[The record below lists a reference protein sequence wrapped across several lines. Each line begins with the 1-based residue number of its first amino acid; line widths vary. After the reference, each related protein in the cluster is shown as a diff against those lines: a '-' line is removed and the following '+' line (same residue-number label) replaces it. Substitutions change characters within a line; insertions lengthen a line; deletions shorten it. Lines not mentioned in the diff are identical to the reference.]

1 MVLDGRAAVFKD
13 VVPSLVGL
21 ELSGPEPGGGT
32 RLRVPAGIPLLV
44 ECSGG
49 RLTGRTTLLKTL
61 EVRYA
66 ERLPQAYA
74 DLGRADFGRPGL
86 ALPAE
91 NEAPRLSNAS
101 HTSDLL
107 FHLRYELSR
116 RANRFGA
123 GLSFPR
129 LTQGLL
135 AVTSWQTVGLGE
147 LEAAG
152 RRLESLLR
160 ESQPDAQVRRDKV
173 AKWIR
178 QVAPNLGTAA
188 GLGPGVNELVAS
200 LADIVATELLGARAN
215 TNGLRW
221 WAERRVSAQGEANV
235 QLSELARGF
244 RGNPHDR
251 ERAERHLMAALL
263 ADIDDHYTWVRLRNR
278 LPRPLLL
285 LDNAHTPLGRPVLDM
300 LTEVWHE
307 ETVRTRPGVI
317 VTVLAPEPATPD
329 PEGSTATTRNA
340 TGPFWRED
348 RPRTPAGWTLRL
360 PLAQLTLDEV
370 TWMFGTDHPG
380 PDIAQSI
387 HRLSAGRAGIA
398 HALVQAAR
406 RAVRL
411 GQSPDPRTLFDLPAE
426 DEPGTPA
433 HERLLRLLV
442 PDDIAR
448 ERLTN
453 FAPAL
458 DEDAAHALDAHYPP
472 GDNGTLRVQTTRG
485 LLQRDHWG
493 VHPWPGIGAPFVGD
507 PTLRALLGH
516 RLVTALDATPGAERW
531 HDIHETLCDRYAPQA
546 AAPQAGAPQAAAAP
560 PDDRFLHH
568 SLAVLDTGTVAR
580 ALHRRLA
587 DHDTAGW
594 LTALN
599 LVCAAPHPPR
609 NLTVLAARPED
620 CPACGGAGTPVHQ
633 AVEFLVDALWQQ
645 SHPLAPPDE
654 RLIGSVQLQLLTL
667 AQLAGAAH
675 QTVFFHAYE
684 TWPQLLRR
692 WVQAPHLPI

>member
-1 MVLDGRAAVFKD
+1 MFKA

-21 ELSGPEPGGGT
+21 ELVGPDPGDGD
-32 RLRVPAGIPLLV
+32 RLRTPAGTPLLV
-44 ECSGG
+44 ECAGG
-49 RLTGRTTLLKTL
+49 RLTGKTTLLKTL
-61 EVRYA
+61 EDRYA

-91 NEAPRLSNAS
+91 NEAPHLSNAS

-116 RANRFGA
+116 RAKRFGA
-123 GLSFPR
+123 GVSFPR

-160 ESQPDAQVRRDKV
+160 ESQPDAQARRDKV
-173 AKWIR
+173 AGWIR

-215 TNGLRW
+215 QNGLRW

-235 QLSELARGF
+235 QLSELARAF

-263 ADIDDHYTWVRLRNR
+263 ADIDDHYTWPRRKNR

-300 LTEVWHE
+300 LTEVWHQE
-307 ETVRTRPGVI
+307 DVRTRPGV
-317 VTVLAPEPATPD
+317 VATVLAPEPAA
-329 PEGSTATTRNA
+329 PEPEDVQATTRNA
-340 TGPFWRED
+340 AGPFWRAD
-348 RPRTPAGWTLRL
+348 RPRTPDGWTLRL
-360 PLAQLTLDEV
+360 PLAQLTLDEI

-380 PDIAQSI
+380 PDIAQLI

-398 HALVQAAR
+398 HALVQAGR

-411 GQSPDPRTLFDLPAE
+411 GQSPDPRALLDLPAD
-426 DEPGTPA
+426 DEPDTRV

-442 PDDIAR
+442 PDDTAR
-448 ERLTN
+448 ARLAH
-453 FAPAL
+453 FSPAL
-458 DEDAAHALDAHYPP
+458 DEEAAQALGAEHPP
-472 GDNGTLRVQTTRG
+472 GDNDLLRVQTTG
-485 LLQRDHWG
+485 QLLVRDRWG
-493 VHPWPGIGAPFVGD
+493 ARPWPVTGVPFVGD

-516 RLVTALDATPGAERW
+516 HLVTLLGETPGADRW
-531 HDIHETLCDRYAPQA
+531 HDLHETLCDHHAPQD
-546 AAPQAGAPQAAAAP
+546 AAP
-560 PDDRFLHH
+560 PDERFLHH
-568 SLAVLDTGTVAR
+568 ALAVLDTGTVAR

-587 DHDTAGW
+587 DQDPVGW

-599 LVCAAPHPPR
+599 LICAAPHPPR
-609 NLTVLAARPED
+609 NLTALAAPPED
-620 CPACGGAGTPVHQ
+620 CPACGSTDAPVHQ
-633 AVEFLVDALWQQ
+633 AIESLVHALWRQ

-654 RLIGSVQLQLLTL
+654 QLIGSVRLQLLTL
-667 AQLAGAAH
+667 AQHAGAAH
-675 QTVFFHAYE
+675 QAVFFRAYE

>member
-1 MVLDGRAAVFKD
+1 MFRA

-21 ELSGPEPGGGT
+21 ELAGPAPGNGT
-32 RLRVPAGIPLLV
+32 RLPVPAGIPLLI
-44 ECSGG
+44 ECAGG
-49 RLTGRTTLLKTL
+49 RLTGKTTLLKTL
-61 EVRYA
+61 EERYA

-116 RANRFGA
+116 QANRFGA

-160 ESQPDAQVRRDKV
+160 ESQPDAQARRDKV
-173 AKWIR
+173 AGWTR
-178 QVAPNLGTAA
+178 QVAPNIGTAA

-215 TNGLRW
+215 RNGLRW

-251 ERAERHLMAALL
+251 ERAERHLTAALL
-263 ADIDDHYTWVRLRNR
+263 ADIDDHYTWARRKNR

-285 LDNAHTPLGRPVLDM
+285 LDNAHTPLGRPVLDT
-300 LTEVWHE
+300 LTRVWHE
-307 ETVRTRPGVI
+307 EDVRTRPGVV
-317 VTVLAPEPATPD
+317 VTVLAPEPATPEPEDVD
-329 PEGSTATTRNA
+329 PTTRNA
-340 TGPFWRED
+340 AGPFWRTD
-348 RPRTPAGWTLRL
+348 RPQTPAGWTLRL
-360 PLAQLTLDEV
+360 PLAQLTLDEI

-380 PDIAQSI
+380 PDTAQLI

-398 HALVQAAR
+398 HALVQAGR

-411 GQSPDPRTLFDLPAE
+411 GQSPDPRTLLDLPAD
-426 DEPGTPA
+426 DEPDTRV

-442 PDDIAR
+442 PDDTAR
-448 ERLTN
+448 ARLAH
-453 FAPAL
+453 FSPAL
-458 DEDAAHALDAHYPP
+458 DEEAAQALAAHHPP
-472 GDNGTLRVQTTRG
+472 GDNDLLRVQTTRQ
-485 LLQRDHWG
+485 LLTQDHWG
-493 VHPWPGIGAPFVGD
+493 SRPWPGTGAPFVGD

-516 RLVTALDATPGAERW
+516 HLVTLLGETPGADRW
-531 HDIHETLCDRYAPQA
+531 HDIHETLCDRYAPPDA
-546 AAPQAGAPQAAAAP
+546 DP
-560 PDDRFLHH
+560 PDERFLHH

-580 ALHRRLA
+580 TLHRRLA
-587 DHDTAGW
+587 DQSTATW

-609 NLTVLAARPED
+609 NLTALAARPED
-620 CPACGGAGTPVHQ
+620 CPACASAGAGGLVHQ
-633 AVEFLVDALWQQ
+633 AVTSLVDALWRQ

-654 RLIGSVQLQLLTL
+654 QLIGSVRLQLLTL
-667 AQLAGAAH
+667 AQHAGAAH
-675 QTVFFHAYE
+675 QTVFFRAYE

>member
-1 MVLDGRAAVFKD
+1 MFET

-21 ELSGPEPGGGT
+21 ELAGPEPGNGT
-32 RLRVPAGIPLLV
+32 RLRIPDGTPLLI
-44 ECSGG
+44 ECAGG

-61 EVRYA
+61 EKRYA
-66 ERLPQAYA
+66 EHLPQAYA
-74 DLGRADFGRPGL
+74 DLGRPDFGRPGL

-101 HTSDLL
+101 HASDLL

-116 RANRFGA
+116 RANRFG
-123 GLSFPR
+123 GSLSFPR

-160 ESQPDAQVRRDKV
+160 ESQPDAQARRDRV
-173 AKWIR
+173 AKWVR

-188 GLGPGVNELVAS
+188 GLGPGVNEVVAS

-215 TNGLRW
+215 KHGLRW

-263 ADIDDHYTWVRLRNR
+263 ADIDDHYTRLRLLNR

-285 LDNAHTPLGRPVLDM
+285 LDNAHTPLGRPVLDT
-300 LTEVWHE
+300 LTRVWHE
-307 ETVRTRPGVI
+307 EAARTRPGVV

-329 PEGSTATTRNA
+329 PEDTAATTRNA
-340 TGPFWRED
+340 TGPFWRTD
-348 RPRTPAGWTLRL
+348 RPQTAAGWTLRL

-380 PDIAQSI
+380 PDTAQLI

-398 HALVQAAR
+398 HALVQAGR

-411 GQSPDPRTLFDLPAE
+411 GHSPDPRTLLDLPAD
-426 DEPGTPA
+426 DEPDTRV

-442 PDDIAR
+442 PDATALAR
-448 ERLTN
+448 LAH

-458 DEDAAHALDAHYPP
+458 DEDAAHALDAHHPP
-472 GDNGTLRVQTTRG
+472 GDHGALRVQTTRQ
-485 LLQRDHWG
+485 LLERDRWG
-493 VHPWPGIGAPFVGD
+493 ARPWPGTGAPFVGD

-516 RLVTALDATPGAERW
+516 HLVTLLEATPGADRW
-531 HDIHETLCDRYAPQA
+531 HDIHEALCDHYAP
-546 AAPQAGAPQAAAAP
+546 PDAAP
-560 PDDRFLHH
+560 PDERFLHH

-587 DHDTAGW
+587 DRDTAGW

-599 LVCAAPHPPR
+599 LVCAAPRPPR
-609 NLTVLAARPED
+609 NLAAVAAPPED
-620 CPACGGAGTPVHQ
+620 CPACGATDIPVHQ
-633 AVEFLVDALWQQ
+633 AVELLVDALWRQ

-654 RLIGSVQLQLLTL
+654 QLIGSVQLQLLTL

-675 QTVFFHAYE
+675 QAVFFRAYE

-692 WVQAPHLPI
+692 WVQAPHLPIRGDSRP